1 VTAVLPHP
9 STDHPPPT
17 ATAQP
22 DPHPAR
28 QLLTITT
35 HPAPP
40 AATVLTVHGEVDAL
54 TSTQLTDHLLPH
66 VRDTVPHVIV
76 DLTGVE
82 FFAAAGL
89 TVLVNAR
96 QAAVAAGITLCLV
109 ASTRPVLLPL
119 RITGLDSIFD
129 ISPDLTHALVRAGQ
143 GNQSH
148 ARNRRPKQPA
158 SSGCTEV

>member
-1 VTAVLPHP
+1 MTAVLPP
-9 STDHPPPT
+9 VSTDRLPP
-17 ATAQP
+17 AVIAQP
-22 DPHPAR
+22 DPHPAG

-40 AATVLTVHGEVDAL
+40 AAIVLTVRGEVDML
-54 TSTQLTDHLLPH
+54 TSTQLRDRLLPH

-76 DLTGVE
+76 DLTAVG
-82 FFAAAGL
+82 FFTAAGL

-119 RITGLDSIFD
+119 RITGLDGVFD
-129 ISPDLTHALVRAGQ
+129 ISPDITHALLRAGC
-143 GNQSH
+143 G
-148 ARNRRPKQPA
+148 PD
-158 SSGCTEV
+158 G

>member
-1 VTAVLPHP
+1 MTAVVPHVSIDRP
-9 STDHPPPT
+9 APA

-22 DPHPAR
+22 HLYSAR

-40 AATVLTVHGEVDAL
+40 AATVLTVCGEVDAL
-54 TSTQLTDHLLPH
+54 TSTQLADHLLPH

-76 DLTGVE
+76 DLTDVG
-82 FFAAAGL
+82 FFTAAGL

-96 QAAVAAGITLCLV
+96 QTAVAAGITLCLV

-119 RITGLDSIFD
+119 TITGLDGMFD
-129 ISPDLTHALVRAGQ
+129 ISPNLTHALLRAG
-143 GNQSH
+143 
-148 ARNRRPKQPA
+148 
-158 SSGCTEV
+158 SGPDG

>member
-1 VTAVLPHP
+1 MIAVLPHL
-9 STDHPPPT
+9 STDRSPPA

-22 DPHPAR
+22 DPHPAS

-40 AATVLTVHGEVDAL
+40 AATVLTVRGEVDAL
-54 TSTQLTDHLLPH
+54 TSTQLRDHLHPH
-66 VRDTVPHVIV
+66 LRDTVPQVII
-76 DLTGVE
+76 DLTDVG

-96 QAAVAAGITLCLV
+96 QAAVAAGVTLCLV

-119 RITGLDSIFD
+119 RITGLDGMFD
-129 ISPDLTHALVRAGQ
+129 ISPDLTHALLRAGC
-143 GNQSH
+143 GSD
-148 ARNRRPKQPA
+148 
-158 SSGCTEV
+158 G

>member
-1 VTAVLPHP
+1 MTAVLPHV
-9 STDHPPPT
+9 STDRHPPT
-17 ATAQP
+17 ATPAATAQP
-22 DPHPAR
+22 HLYSAG

-54 TSTQLTDHLLPH
+54 TSTQLADRLLPH

-76 DLTGVE
+76 DLTDVD

-96 QAAVAAGITLCLV
+96 QAAVAADTTLCLV

-119 RITGLDSIFD
+119 TITGLDGLFD
-129 ISPDLTHALVRAGQ
+129 IHPDLTHALARAGC
-143 GNQSH
+143 G
-148 ARNRRPKQPA
+148 PD
-158 SSGCTEV
+158 G

>member
-1 VTAVLPHP
+1 MSARGDATVTAVVPHVSTNAP
-9 STDHPPPT
+9 SP

-22 DPHPAR
+22 HLHPAR
-28 QLLTITT
+28 QLLTVTT

-40 AATVLTVHGEVDAL
+40 AAIVLTVRGEVDML
-54 TSTQLTDHLLPH
+54 TSTQLTVQLLPH

-76 DLTGVE
+76 DLTGVS

-119 RITGLDSIFD
+119 TITGLDGMFD
-129 ISPDLTHALVRAGQ
+129 ISPDITHALLRAGC
-143 GNQSH
+143 G
-148 ARNRRPKQPA
+148 PD
-158 SSGCTEV
+158 G

>member
-1 VTAVLPHP
+1 MTAVLPHLL
-9 STDHPPPT
+9 TDQPAPA

-22 DPHPAR
+22 DPHFAR

-40 AATVLTVHGEVDAL
+40 AATVLTVRGEVDAL
-54 TSTQLTDHLLPH
+54 TSTQLMDQLLPH

-76 DLTGVE
+76 DLTDVG
-82 FFAAAGL
+82 FFTAAGL

-96 QAAVAAGITLCLV
+96 QAAVATGVTLCLV

-119 RITGLDSIFD
+119 RITGLDGMFE
-129 ISPDLTHALVRAGQ
+129 ISPDITHALLRAGC
-143 GNQSH
+143 G
-148 ARNRRPKQPA
+148 
-158 SSGCTEV
+158 SGG